1 MTTHSMRPAV
11 ALAWILGVT
20 LLLTRPEI
28 ANAAMAALAW
38 TLTAPAGAW
47 ILGVAFI
54 AAIAFAIRS
63 TQGWT
68 R

>member
-11 ALAWILGVT
+11 ALAWILGT

-28 ANAAMAALAW
+28 ANAAMAALTW

-47 ILGVAFI
+47 ILGAAFI
-54 AAIAFAIRS
+54 AAIAFAVRS
-63 TQGWT
+63 TQGWA